1 MTKEQL
7 NKRIRYL
14 LIFFISALALSGIA
28 AFPLVWE
35 LSILN
40 KYLGQDTYASTI
52 FPALSNFI
60 AYVNRGLIETDEN
73 YPFLFYG
80 TDWLAFAHIII
91 AIAFIGPFKDPVR
104 NKWVIDFGII
114 NCLLIFPL
122 ALIMGNIRGIPFF
135 WQVLDCSFGILGLI
149 PLLLIKKY
157 IKQLEKY
164 DH

>member
-14 LIFFISALALSGIA
+14 LIFFISALALSGIT

-40 KYLGQDTYASTI
+40 KYLGQDTYVSTI

-60 AYVNRGLIETDEN
+60 TYVNRGLIETDEK

>member
-14 LIFFISALALSGIA
+14 LIFFISALALSGIT

-114 NCLLIFPL
+114 NCLLIF
-122 ALIMGNIRGIPFF
+122 RGIPFF